1 MTHAKTH
8 PRQRLVPMLTTL
20 LATLLASLLAGA
32 PALAQKQYGPGV
44 TDTEIKLGNTMPYSG
59 NASAYGANGRAEAA
73 FFRMINDQGGINGR
87 MINFISLDDGYSPP
101 KTMELTRQLVER
113 DQVLLMFAPLG
124 TAPNTAIHKYLNQ
137 KKVPHLF
144 VGSGASKWGD
154 PEHYPWT
161 MGLIPDYHGEGY
173 VYAKHI
179 LKTQK
184 DPKIA
189 VLRQNDDVGVDYLTG
204 FREGL
209 GQQADK
215 LIVLVATYEVTDPT
229 VDSQMLQLK
238 NSGANVFFNIT
249 TPKFAAQAIK
259 KAAEINWKPVQYLV
273 NVAASIGAVIR
284 PAGVENSEGTI
295 TALYLKDVTDP
306 RWDDAADVKTWH
318 AFMAKYLPNAN
329 PAEASYGTGYVFAFT
344 LAEVLKRCG
353 DDLTRENVMRQA
365 ASLHELEVP
374 LLVPGSR
381 VNSSPTDFYPI
392 KALQMSRMEG
402 GHWIAFG
409 ELMTRENR

>member
-1 MTHAKTH
+1 MSRSITRRKT
-8 PRQRLVPMLTTL
+8 LVAGLLLPGMLA
-20 LATLLASLLAGA
+20 AT
-32 PALAQKQYGPGV
+32 PALAQKKYSTGAS
-44 TDTEIKLGNTMPYSG
+44 DTEIKLGNTMPYSG
-59 NASAYGANGRAEAA
+59 NASAYGANGRSEAA

-101 KTMELTRQLVER
+101 KTMELTRQMVER
-113 DQVLLMFAPLG
+113 DGVLAMFAALG
-124 TAPNTAIHKYLNQ
+124 TAPNTAVHKYLNQ
-137 KKVPHLF
+137 KKVPQLF
-144 VGSGASKWGD
+144 VGTGASKWGD
-154 PEHYPWT
+154 PKNYPWT

-179 LKTQK
+179 LKTVK

-209 GQQADK
+209 GDQADK
-215 LIVLVATYEVTDPT
+215 LIVMVSTYEVTDPT

-259 KAAEINWKPVQYLV
+259 KASEIGWKPTQYLV

-284 PAGVENSEGTI
+284 PAGVENSEGII

-306 RWDDAADVKTWH
+306 KWDDSPDIKTWR

-329 PAEASYGTGYVFAFT
+329 PAENGYAVGYMFANVM
-344 LAEVLKRCG
+344 AETLKRCG
-353 DDLTRENVMRQA
+353 DDLTRENLMRQA
-365 ASLHELEVP
+365 ASLKDLEVP

-381 VNSSPTDFYPI
+381 VNTSATDFYPV
-392 KALQMSRMEG
+392 KDLQMSRMEG

-409 ELMTRENR
+409 PLMSRNDH